1 MTYEQ
6 VKELLDAGFT
16 AAEIRTFSGGENNNV
31 QEQQIG
37 TPNTEEVAQAETSTQ
52 TVDVGTQVKNAL
64 DEFLTS
70 LQKLNAN
77 TASRDAQQENTTAN
91 VTAKIMKGV

>member
-16 AAEIRTFSGGENNNV
+16 AAEIRTFSCGESSNV
-31 QEQQIG
+31 QEKQ
-37 TPNTEEVAQAETSTQ
+37 TETSNTEEVVHSETSIQ

-64 DEFLTS
+64 DEFLSS